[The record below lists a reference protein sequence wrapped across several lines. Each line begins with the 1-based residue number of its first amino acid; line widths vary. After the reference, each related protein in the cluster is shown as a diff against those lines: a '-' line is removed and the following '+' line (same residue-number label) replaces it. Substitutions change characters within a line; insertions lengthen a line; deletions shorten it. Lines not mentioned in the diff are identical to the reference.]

1 MKMDIHE
8 LLETPLPSDNA
19 VELMELISESEAWGD
34 RIASRMK
41 TAEVQLSRER
51 SMFDIMWDNS
61 IAQNSKMKVAAME
74 ARARADTATQRE
86 KVEELEAEIRHLKR
100 LNSIIENRCSVGQS
114 FLSNISAMIRA
125 GINLN

>member
-1 MKMDIHE
+1 
-8 LLETPLPSDNA
+8 
-19 VELMELISESEAWGD
+19 
-34 RIASRMK
+34 
-41 TAEVQLSRER
+41 
-51 SMFDIMWDNS
+51 
-61 IAQNSKMKVAAME
+61 MKVAAME

-86 KVEELEAEIRHLKR
+86 KMEELEAEIRNLKR

>member
-1 MKMDIHE
+1 MDIHE

-34 RIASRMK
+34 RVASWIK

-86 KVEELEAEIRHLKR
+86 KMEELEAEIRNLKR

>member
-1 MKMDIHE
+1 MDIHE

-19 VELMELISESEAWGD
+19 VELMDLISESEAWGD
-34 RIASRMK
+34 RVASWIK
-41 TAEVQLSRER
+41 TAEIQLSKER

-61 IAQNSKMKVAAME
+61 IAKNSKMKVAAME

-86 KVEELEAEIRHLKR
+86 KMEELEAEIRNLKR

>member
-1 MKMDIHE
+1 MDIHE
-8 LLETPLPSDNA
+8 LLALPLPSDNA
-19 VELMELISESEAWGD
+19 VELMDLISESEAWGD
-34 RIASRMK
+34 RVASWIK
-41 TAEVQLSRER
+41 TAEVQLSKEK

-74 ARARADTATQRE
+74 SRARADTATQRE
-86 KVEELEAEIRHLKR
+86 VLEQLEAEIRNLKR

>member
-1 MKMDIHE
+1 MDIHE
-8 LLETPLPSDNA
+8 LLALPLPSDNA

-34 RIASRMK
+34 RVASWIK
-41 TAEVQLSRER
+41 TAEVQLSKEK

-86 KVEELEAEIRHLKR
+86 KMEELEAEIRNLKR

>member
-1 MKMDIHE
+1 MDIHE
-8 LLETPLPSDNA
+8 LLALPLPSDNA
-19 VELMELISESEAWGD
+19 VELMDLISESEAWGD
-34 RIASRMK
+34 RVASWIK
-41 TAEVQLSRER
+41 TAEVQLSKEK

-86 KVEELEAEIRHLKR
+86 KMEELEAEIRNLKR

>member
-1 MKMDIHE
+1 MDIHE
-8 LLETPLPSDNA
+8 LLAKPLPSDDA
-19 VELMELISESEAWGD
+19 VGLMDLISESEAWGD
-34 RIASRMK
+34 RVASWIK
-41 TAEVQLSRER
+41 TAEVQLSKEK

-74 ARARADTATQRE
+74 SRARADTATQRE
-86 KVEELEAEIRHLKR
+86 AVEELEAEIRNLKR

>member
-1 MKMDIHE
+1 MDIHE

-34 RIASRMK
+34 RVASWIK
-41 TAEVQLSRER
+41 TAEVKLSKER

-74 ARARADTATQRE
+74 SRARADTATQRE
-86 KVEELEAEIRHLKR
+86 RMEELEAEIRNLKR

>member
-1 MKMDIHE
+1 MDIHE
-8 LLETPLPSDNA
+8 LLALPLPSDNA
-19 VELMELISESEAWGD
+19 VELMDLISESEAWGD
-34 RIASRMK
+34 RVASWIK
-41 TAEVQLSRER
+41 TAEVQLSKER

-86 KVEELEAEIRHLKR
+86 KMEELEAEIRNLKR

>member
-1 MKMDIHE
+1 MDIHE
-8 LLETPLPSDNA
+8 LLALPLPSDNA
-19 VELMELISESEAWGD
+19 VELMDLISESEAWGD
-34 RIASRMK
+34 RVASWIK
-41 TAEVQLSRER
+41 TAEVQLSKEK

-61 IAQNSKMKVAAME
+61 IAKNSKMKVAAME
-74 ARARADTATQRE
+74 SRARADTATQRE
-86 KVEELEAEIRHLKR
+86 KMEELEAEIRNLKR

>member
-1 MKMDIHE
+1 MDIHE

-34 RIASRMK
+34 RVASWIK
-41 TAEVQLSRER
+41 TAEVQLSKEK

-74 ARARADTATQRE
+74 SRARADTATQRE
-86 KVEELEAEIRHLKR
+86 KMEELEAEIRNLKR

>member
-1 MKMDIHE
+1 MDIHE

-34 RIASRMK
+34 RVASWIK
-41 TAEVQLSRER
+41 TAEIQLSKER

-86 KVEELEAEIRHLKR
+86 KMEELEAEIRNLKR

>member
-1 MKMDIHE
+1 MDIHE

-19 VELMELISESEAWGD
+19 VELMELVSESEAWGD
-34 RIASRMK
+34 RVASWIK
-41 TAEVQLSRER
+41 TAEIQLSKER

-86 KVEELEAEIRHLKR
+86 KMEELEAEIRNLKR

>member
-1 MKMDIHE
+1 MDIHE

-34 RIASRMK
+34 RVASWIK

-74 ARARADTATQRE
+74 SRARADTATQRE
-86 KVEELEAEIRHLKR
+86 KMEELEAEIRNLKR

>member
-1 MKMDIHE
+1 MDIHE

-34 RIASRMK
+34 RVASWIK
-41 TAEVQLSRER
+41 TAEIQLSKER

-74 ARARADTATQRE
+74 SRARADTATQRE
-86 KVEELEAEIRHLKR
+86 RMEELEAEIRNLKR

>member
-1 MKMDIHE
+1 MDIHE

-34 RIASRMK
+34 RVASWIK
-41 TAEVQLSRER
+41 TAEVKLSRER

-86 KVEELEAEIRHLKR
+86 KMEELEAEIRNLKR

>member
-1 MKMDIHE
+1 MDIHE

-19 VELMELISESEAWGD
+19 VELMDLISESEAWGD
-34 RIASRMK
+34 RVASWIK
-41 TAEVQLSRER
+41 TAEVQLSKEK

-74 ARARADTATQRE
+74 SRARADTATQRE
-86 KVEELEAEIRHLKR
+86 KMEELEAEIRNLKR

>member
-1 MKMDIHE
+1 MDIHE

-34 RIASRMK
+34 RVASWIK
-41 TAEVQLSRER
+41 TAEVKLSRER

-74 ARARADTATQRE
+74 SRARADTATQRE
-86 KVEELEAEIRHLKR
+86 RMEELEAEIRNLKR

>member
-1 MKMDIHE
+1 MDIHE
-8 LLETPLPSDNA
+8 LLALPLPSDNA
-19 VELMELISESEAWGD
+19 VELMDLISESEAWGD
-34 RIASRMK
+34 RVASWIK
-41 TAEVQLSRER
+41 TAEIQLSKEK

-74 ARARADTATQRE
+74 SRARADTATQRE
-86 KVEELEAEIRHLKR
+86 KVEELEAEIRNLKR

>member
-1 MKMDIHE
+1 MDIHE
-8 LLETPLPSDNA
+8 LLALPLPSDNA
-19 VELMELISESEAWGD
+19 VELMDLISESEAWGD
-34 RIASRMK
+34 RVASWIK
-41 TAEVQLSRER
+41 TAEVQLSKEK

-74 ARARADTATQRE
+74 SRARADTATQRE
-86 KVEELEAEIRHLKR
+86 KMEELEAEIRNLKR